1 MRFIWYI
8 HVLRFLVLFISLIA
22 FICHVSQCLLLNAY
36 REKTGI
42 PDWLTAGH
50 WQYLTWYIS
59 LCLSLAGSSAICLN
73 ATWFK
78 RPTRYFLDKCIGS
91 LVILPILASIIT
103 ATLFESIEPWTD
115 GHVKVERSGLLNS
128 CYLLDSNRDK
138 FYPMLYQRCML
149 SDTTW
154 ICAIFLCI
162 NWAILVGFVM
172 FVTKKCNGKS
182 TSSTVAVA
190 KNTIRPAAEE
200 PKWGRYIPDPPSSI
214 YSATTLGNRS
224 GLLTPSST
232 LTRDKHSEF
241 YYNCAYN
248 RESMPS
254 LPPSSSYREYSSDYL
269 LKGGDYLSTKSS
281 DFYDNYTTSNSKS
294 SSAYYYGERSPSS
307 SYYYKY
313 SSERHHGSGGKRGGG
328 ERRGEETYDND
339 HTDNDDEDE
348 EEEQHVDYEEERQDD
363 RYSYRHNSSR
373 PLRVNTAYHSPS
385 SYSADKELES
395 ATTVTT
401 TPLYSK
407 FSSKSPTFDLLSD
420 RKYNTYY

>member
-1 MRFIWYI
+1 
-8 HVLRFLVLFISLIA
+8 
-22 FICHVSQCLLLNAY
+22 
-36 REKTGI
+36 
-42 PDWLTAGH
+42 
-50 WQYLTWYIS
+50 
-59 LCLSLAGSSAICLN
+59 
-73 ATWFK
+73 
-78 RPTRYFLDKCIGS
+78 
-91 LVILPILASIIT
+91 
-103 ATLFESIEPWTD
+103 
-115 GHVKVERSGLLNS
+115 
-128 CYLLDSNRDK
+128 
-138 FYPMLYQRCML
+138 ML

-172 FVTKKCNGKS
+172 FVTKKCNDKS
-182 TSSTVAVA
+182 TSSTIAVA

-248 RESMPS
+248 RESIPS

-339 HTDNDDEDE
+339 HSDNDDEDE

-373 PLRVNTAYHSPS
+373 PLRVNTVYRSPS

>member
-1 MRFIWYI
+1 M
-8 HVLRFLVLFISLIA
+8 
-22 FICHVSQCLLLNAY
+22 
-36 REKTGI
+36 
-42 PDWLTAGH
+42 LT
-50 WQYLTWYIS
+50 
-59 LCLSLAGSSAICLN
+59 
-73 ATWFK
+73 
-78 RPTRYFLDKCIGS
+78 
-91 LVILPILASIIT
+91 IL
-103 ATLFESIEPWTD
+103 
-115 GHVKVERSGLLNS
+115 G
-128 CYLLDSNRDK
+128 Y
-138 FYPMLYQRCML
+138 RCML

-162 NWAILVGFVM
+162 NWAILVAFVM
-172 FVTKKCNGKS
+172 FVTKKCNDKS
-182 TSSTVAVA
+182 ASSKVAAVA

-241 YYNCAYN
+241 YYNCAY
-248 RESMPS
+248 RESIPS
-254 LPPSSSYREYSSDYL
+254 LPSSSPYREYSSDYL

-281 DFYDNYTTSNSKS
+281 DFYDNATSNSKS

-313 SSERHHGSGGKRGGG
+313 SSERYHGSGGKRGGG
-328 ERRGEETYDND
+328 GARRGENPYDNGRSD
-339 HTDNDDEDE
+339 EEDE
-348 EEEQHVDYEEERQDD
+348 EEEYADVDAEEERPDG
-363 RYSYRHNSSR
+363 RYSYRHNSSK

-395 ATTVTT
+395 ATTVTA
-401 TPLYSK
+401 TPLYLK

-420 RKYNTYY
+420 KKYNSYY